1 MKPANPII
9 SEGDFVRLMAMQPP
23 PELRAELERAIVIP
37 LESMQ
42 PNIVSMQSRVCYQ
55 DVDTGTR
62 REIEIVFP
70 DEADISCGKVSV
82 LAPVGAALIGL
93 TVGQQI
99 EWQFPDGSSHRLEVV
114 EVIPQQQHRD

>member
-1 MKPANPII
+1 MQATNLII
-9 SEGDFVRLMAMQPP
+9 SEHDFVRLMAMQPP
-23 PELRAELERAIVIP
+23 PELRAELERAIVVP
-37 LESMQ
+37 QESMR

-55 DVDTGTR
+55 DVATGAS

-70 DEADISCGKVSV
+70 DEADISRGKVSV

-93 TVGQQI
+93 SVGQQI

-114 EVIPQQQHRD
+114 EVTPPPGNQT